1 MKYPALRLILLF
13 PLCFS
18 VIAEDAG
25 IENLFEYVSLEP
37 SFVVNLQGN
46 RRSYLRMDIQLLVDG
61 KERAD
66 QIKAHMPALRHA
78 LILLI
83 SDYSAEQLGTSEQR
97 EKFRVKAL
105 NETRATLDKYASSR
119 GLSDLFFT
127 EFLVQ

>member
-18 VIAEDAG
+18 VSAEDAG